1 MSFLPALLLLLVFFF
16 PPGTASAAP
25 ASNEVC
31 LSCHGA
37 PGLQKARQ
45 GKSVSLQVE
54 ARKFSRSVHAPLGC
68 AVCHSAMSQI
78 PHPAEA
84 RPAPCATCHEG
95 ASRAYEQSIH
105 GKARARGFT
114 EAASCA
120 GCHGNV
126 HELVRRG
133 ETASPIHTANIA
145 KTCAACHADAAL
157 AEKFRIP
164 VVRPVEAYLKSV
176 HARAVAAGKPG
187 AACSDCHGSHSIM
200 PGQDPRSSISQARI
214 PATCGKCHS
223 EVLKAFE
230 RSIHGEAMA
239 RGVRGAPVCTDC
251 HGEHRILAR
260 TEPTSPVFAAN
271 IPGET
276 CGRCHADTRL
286 TEKYGLGLDKVP
298 AFQDSYHGLALRT
311 GQLTVAN
318 CSSCHGVHDIRPSGD
333 PRSHVHKDNLAATCG
348 KCHPGAGTRFA
359 LGPVHVVPTADGA
372 WMVYWIRLIYLWLI
386 GLTVGFMLLHNF
398 LDLWRKARRAGPHV
412 AASTAPAQER
422 MPRSIR
428 WQHGLV
434 MATFP
439 LLVYTGFALTYPEEW
454 WAAPLLR
461 WETRLGLRGLIHR
474 IAACVLTGS
483 LLWHVAHLAVSRELR
498 RRLGGLMFRLKDVGD
513 FIRLQRYNLG
523 FGQDHPRFGK
533 FSYIEKAEYW
543 AFLWGMGVMTATGL
557 LLWFENLSL
566 TYLPKWV
573 TDAATAVH
581 FYEAILAT
589 LSILVWHFY
598 WVIFDPDVYPMDA
611 SWWHGRPPAARA
623 EERGEE
629 EEAGAPS
636 KADSEEEDG

>member
-1 MSFLPALLLLLVFFF
+1 
-16 PPGTASAAP
+16 
-25 ASNEVC
+25 
-31 LSCHGA
+31 
-37 PGLQKARQ
+37 
-45 GKSVSLQVE
+45 
-54 ARKFSRSVHAPLGC
+54 
-68 AVCHSAMSQI
+68 MSQI
-78 PHPAEA
+78 PHPAESE
-84 RPAPCATCHEG
+84 PAPCVTCHES

-105 GKARARGFT
+105 GKARAQGFT

-120 GCHGNV
+120 SCHGSV
-126 HELVRRG
+126 HQVVRR
-133 ETASPIHTANIA
+133 TDAASPVHPANIA
-145 KTCAACHADAAL
+145 KNCAACHADAAL

-176 HARAVAAGKPG
+176 HARAVAAGRRG
-187 AACSDCHGSHSIM
+187 AVCSDCHGSHSIM
-200 PGQDPRSSISQARI
+200 PGQDPRSSISRVKI
-214 PATCGKCHS
+214 PATCGRCHS
-223 EVLKAFE
+223 EVLKAFQQ
-230 RSIHGEAMA
+230 SIHGEAMT
-239 RGVRGAPVCTDC
+239 RGVRDVPVCTDC

-276 CGRCHADTRL
+276 CGRCHANTRL

-318 CSSCHGVHDIRPSGD
+318 CSSCHGVHDIRPSSD
-333 PRSHVHKDNLAATCG
+333 PRSHVHKDNLANTCG

-359 LGPVHVVPTADGA
+359 LGPVHVLATTEGA
-372 WMVYWIRLIYLWLI
+372 WIVYWIRLIYLWII
-386 GLTVGFMLLHNF
+386 GSTVGSMLLHNF
-398 LDLWRKARRAGPHV
+398 LDLWRKARRAHLHV

-422 MPRSIR
+422 MARSLR

-434 MATFP
+434 MVSFP
-439 LLVYTGFALTYPEEW
+439 LLVYTGFALTYPEQW
-454 WAAPLLR
+454 WAAPLLH
-461 WETRLGLRGLIHR
+461 WETRLGLRGLVHR

-483 LLWHVAHLAVSRELR
+483 LLWHLAHLAVSRRLR
-498 RRLGGLMFRLKDVGD
+498 RRLRGLMFGLRDVGD

-523 FGQDHPRFGK
+523 FDRYPPRFGK
-533 FSYIEKAEYW
+533 FNYIEKAEYW

-557 LLWFENLSL
+557 LLWFENVSL
-566 TYLPKWV
+566 AYLPKWV

-623 EERGEE
+623 EERAE
-629 EEAGAPS
+629 EEARPYS
-636 KADSEEEDG
+636 KPDAGEKGE